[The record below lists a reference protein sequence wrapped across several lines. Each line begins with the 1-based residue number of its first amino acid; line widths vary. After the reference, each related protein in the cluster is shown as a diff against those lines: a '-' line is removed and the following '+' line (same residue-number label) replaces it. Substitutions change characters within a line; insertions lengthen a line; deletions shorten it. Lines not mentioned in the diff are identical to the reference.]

1 MKSLIVHLHGE
12 RTGLLEQEDGDPL
25 RFIYDPAWLAK
36 PDAVP
41 LSRSLPLQSEAFPAK
56 KARPFFAGL
65 LPEEEPR
72 KIVAKILGISAA
84 NDFALLERIG
94 GECAG
99 AVQLLPAETE
109 LAAQISIP
117 PRELSA
123 AELEQIVAELPR
135 RPLLAGRDGLR
146 LSLAGAQDKLPVL
159 IRDGCTYLPLD
170 DLPSSHVL
178 KPEPARF
185 SGLAANEWFALA
197 LARAV
202 GLDVPAAEF
211 RIIGETPCLLVARYD
226 RRAGADGRLRRI
238 HQEDFCQA
246 LGFPPERK
254 YQAENGPTLR
264 HCFEL
269 LRTWSTVP
277 ARDVPAFID
286 GLIFNVLIGNADAH
300 AKNFSLL
307 YIDGERRL
315 APFYDLVST
324 LAWPELTAKPAM
336 KIGHADSLD
345 VFASAEW
352 KILARETGLAW
363 PLLRERLNL
372 SARAVQEHLDFVLAH
387 APAPAVATVRPLGE
401 TIRAR
406 ADRMQSALATNSSPD
421 RRSARS
427 TPGSTT
433 EPTASV
439 GHRVEVAD
447 PD

>member
-1 MKSLIVHLHGE
+1 MNSLIVYLHGE
-12 RTGLLEQEDGDPL
+12 RVGLLDQEESEL
-25 RFIYDPAWLAK
+25 LQFTYDPAWLAK
-36 PDAVP
+36 PGAVP
-41 LSRSLPLQSEAFPAK
+41 LSRSLPLQSESFPAK

-72 KIVAKILGISAA
+72 KIVAKILGISEA
-84 NDFALLERIG
+84 NDFAMLERIG

-99 AVQLLPAETE
+99 AVQMLPAETE

-117 PRELSA
+117 PRELSTP
-123 AELEQIVAELPR
+123 ELEQIVAELPR

-159 IRDGCTYLPLD
+159 IRDGRMYLPLD
-170 DLPSSHVL
+170 DTPSSHIL
-178 KPEPARF
+178 KPESTRF
-185 SGLAANEWFALA
+185 PGLAANEWFGLT
-197 LARAV
+197 LARTM
-202 GLDVPAAEF
+202 GLETPAAEF
-211 RIIGETPCLLVARYD
+211 RVIGQTPCLLVARYD
-226 RRAGADGRLRRI
+226 RRAGAGGRIQRI

-254 YQAENGPTLR
+254 YQAENGPKLR

-300 AKNFSLL
+300 AKNYSLL

-324 LAWPELTAKPAM
+324 LAWPELTKKPAM
-336 KIGHADSLD
+336 KVGHADSIN
-345 VFASAEW
+345 VFVAAEW

-363 PLLRERLNL
+363 PLLRERLGL
-372 SARAVQEHLDFVLAH
+372 SARAVHERLDSVLAQ
-387 APAPAVATVRPLGE
+387 APAPAVATVRTLGE

-406 ADRMQSALATNSSPD
+406 ADRMQSALTSNS
-421 RRSARS
+421 
-427 TPGSTT
+427 
-433 EPTASV
+433 
-439 GHRVEVAD
+439 
-447 PD
+447 

>member
-99 AVQLLPAETE
+99 AVQLLPADSGMP
-109 LAAQISIP
+109 APSAMP

-185 SGLAANEWFALA
+185 STIGALQ
-197 LARAV
+197 RT
-202 GLDVPAAEF
+202 GRRRRPFRSGVPAH
-211 RIIGETPCLLVARYD
+211 RRHVPLLPLQLVRD
-226 RRAGADGRLRRI
+226 RLRR
-238 HQEDFCQA
+238 
-246 LGFPPERK
+246 
-254 YQAENGPTLR
+254 
-264 HCFEL
+264 
-269 LRTWSTVP
+269 
-277 ARDVPAFID
+277 AR
-286 GLIFNVLIGNADAH
+286 
-300 AKNFSLL
+300 
-307 YIDGERRL
+307 ERR
-315 APFYDLVST
+315 
-324 LAWPELTAKPAM
+324 E
-336 KIGHADSLD
+336 
-345 VFASAEW
+345 
-352 KILARETGLAW
+352 
-363 PLLRERLNL
+363 
-372 SARAVQEHLDFVLAH
+372 Q
-387 APAPAVATVRPLGE
+387 
-401 TIRAR
+401 
-406 ADRMQSALATNSSPD
+406 
-421 RRSARS
+421 
-427 TPGSTT
+427 
-433 EPTASV
+433 
-439 GHRVEVAD
+439 RVERGHHEQR
-447 PD
+447 